1 MKRSF
6 CSFLKYF
13 PLAAENIA
21 ARKLRSILTM
31 LGIIIG
37 VASVL
42 TTLGIGRGASADI
55 MQQIGSEGL
64 TILNV
69 ESGSYADQ
77 TWTSGQPLTMAD
89 VAALSDRSLHPDIV
103 QAVPLYRRYIH
114 LVAGDNNKY
123 GQVVG
128 TTSAYAALHNL
139 ELEQGRFLTEDETA
153 QRTKSVVIGAA
164 VAQKLFAGADA
175 VGQSLRINR
184 EPYTVV
190 GVLKKQ
196 GWGRFGNVDDRAII
210 PLAVAQDRLR
220 ASYTPHRHR
229 GENTVSTIHVNAVS
243 IERIDAAARQVEQ
256 TLRLRRALA
265 ADDPN
270 DFSVDS
276 QAWLLET
283 ANSVAATLTAFLA
296 GIGAISLLVGGIGI
310 MNIMLVSVTERT
322 REIGLRKAVGA
333 HSRDILLQFLAEAL
347 MLTLVG
353 GLIGIAISYG
363 LAGIVKNFSSPDFPL
378 AVLIE
383 PASLAAAV
391 SVSAACGLLF
401 GLYPA
406 IRATRLDPI
415 EALRHE

>member
-1 MKRSF
+1 MR
-6 CSFLKYF
+6 LLRYF
-13 PLAAENIA
+13 SLAVENIA
-21 ARKLRSILTM
+21 VRKLRSILTM
-31 LGIIIG
+31 LGVIIG

-55 MQQIGSEGL
+55 MQDIASEGL
-64 TILNV
+64 TLLIV
-69 ESGSYADQ
+69 ESGTYSDQ

-89 VAALSDRSLHPDIV
+89 VAALSDPSLHPDIG
-103 QAVPLYRRYIH
+103 QAVPLYRQYIN
-114 LVAGDNNKY
+114 LVAGNNSRFREVL
-123 GQVVG
+123 GA
-128 TTSAYAALHNL
+128 TSAYAEMHGL
-139 ELEQGRFLTEDETA
+139 ELAQGRFLTADEIA
-153 QRTKSVVIGAA
+153 QRTKSVVIGAD
-164 VAQKLFAGADA
+164 VAQKLFAGVDA
-175 VGQSLRINR
+175 VGQSLRIER

-190 GVLKKQ
+190 GVLTKR
-196 GWGRFGNVDDRAII
+196 GWGRIGNVDGSAII
-210 PLAVAQDRLR
+210 PLAVAQERLR
-220 ASYTPHRHR
+220 PPFTAHRHR
-229 GENTVSTIHVNAVS
+229 GDYTVSAIHVNAVS
-243 IERIDAAARQVEQ
+243 IDRIDAAARQIEQ
-256 TLRLRRALA
+256 TLRLRRALT
-265 ADDPN
+265 ADEPN
-270 DFSVDS
+270 DFSIDN

-283 ANSVAATLTAFLA
+283 ANSVTATLTAFLA

-333 HSRDILLQFLAEAL
+333 HNRDILLQFLAEAL

-363 LAGIVKNFSSPDFPL
+363 LAEVVATFSTPDFPL
-378 AVLIE
+378 VVLIE
-383 PASLAAAV
+383 PGSLAAAV

>member
-1 MKRSF
+1 MKL
-6 CSFLKYF
+6 LKYF

-21 ARKLRSILTM
+21 ARKMRSILTM

-42 TTLGIGRGASADI
+42 TTLGIGRGASAEI
-55 MQQIGSEGL
+55 MQQIASEGL
-64 TILNV
+64 TLLNV
-69 ESGSYADQ
+69 ESGSYSDQ
-77 TWTSGQPLTMAD
+77 TRTSGRPLTMAD
-89 VAALSDRSLHPDIV
+89 VTALSDRSLHPDIV
-103 QAVPLYRRYIH
+103 QAVPIYRQYIY
-114 LVAGDNNKY
+114 LVAGNNNRHTE
-123 GQVVG
+123 VVG
-128 TTSAYAALHNL
+128 TTSAYAVIHNL
-139 ELEQGRFLTEDETA
+139 ELEHGRFLTENEIA
-153 QRTKSVVIGAA
+153 QRSKSIVIGAG
-164 VAQKLFAGADA
+164 VAQKLFDDADA
-175 VGQSLRINR
+175 VGKSLRIAH

-190 GVLKKQ
+190 GVLRK
-196 GWGRFGNVDDRAII
+196 GGRDRFGNIDYRAII

-220 ASYTPHRHR
+220 SAYTPHRHR
-229 GENTVSTIHVNAVS
+229 GEYTVSSIHVNAVS
-243 IERIDAAARQVEQ
+243 IERIDAAAKQTEQ
-256 TLRLRRALA
+256 TLRLRRALTE
-265 ADDPN
+265 DEPN
-270 DFSVDS
+270 DFTIDN

-283 ANSVAATLTAFLA
+283 ANSVAATLTVFLA

-322 REIGLRKAVGA
+322 REIGLRKTVGA
-333 HSRDILLQFLAEAL
+333 HNRDILFQFLVEAL

-363 LAGIVKNFSSPDFPL
+363 LAEIVDSFSSPDFPL

-383 PASLAAAV
+383 PRSLAAAV

>member
-1 MKRSF
+1 MRL
-6 CSFLKYF
+6 LKYF
-13 PLAAENIA
+13 PLAVENIA
-21 ARKLRSILTM
+21 VRKLRSFLTM
-31 LGIIIG
+31 LGVIIG

-64 TILNV
+64 TLLIV
-69 ESGSYADQ
+69 ESGTLSDE
-77 TWTSGQPLTMAD
+77 TWTSARPLTMAD
-89 VAALSDRSLHPDIV
+89 FAALSDRSLHPDIV
-103 QAVPLYRRYIH
+103 QAVPLYKHYIF
-114 LVAGDNNKY
+114 LGTGKNTSVIE
-123 GQVVG
+123 VVG
-128 TTSAYAALHNL
+128 TTAAYAAIHSL
-139 ELEQGRFLTEDETA
+139 ELAHGRFLTENEIA
-153 QRTKSVVIGAA
+153 QRTKSVVIGAD
-164 VAQKLFAGADA
+164 VAQRLFAGTDA
-175 VGQSLRINR
+175 MGQSLSIER

-190 GVLKKQ
+190 GVLARQ
-196 GWGRFGNVDDRAII
+196 GWGRFGNLDGSAII

-220 ASYTPHRHR
+220 PPFTPHRHR
-229 GENTVSTIHVNAVS
+229 GEYTVSAIHVNAVS
-243 IERIDAAARQVEQ
+243 IERLDAAARQVEQ
-256 TLRLRRALA
+256 TLRLRRILTE
-265 ADDPN
+265 DEPN
-270 DFSVDS
+270 DFTIDN
-276 QAWLLET
+276 QAWLLER

-333 HSRDILLQFLAEAL
+333 HNRDILLQFLAEAL

-363 LAGIVKNFSSPDFPL
+363 LAEIVESFSTPDFPL
-378 AVLIE
+378 VVLIE
-383 PASLAAAV
+383 PSSLAAAV

>member
-1 MKRSF
+1 MKL
-6 CSFLKYF
+6 LKYF

-21 ARKLRSILTM
+21 ARKMRSILTM

-42 TTLGIGRGASADI
+42 TTLGIGRGASTDI
-55 MQQIGSEGL
+55 MQQLASEGITL
-64 TILNV
+64 LKV
-69 ESGSYADQ
+69 ESGTMSDQ
-77 TWTSGQPLTMAD
+77 NWTVGQPLTMAD
-89 VAALSDRSLHPDIV
+89 VAALSDRSFHPDV
-103 QAVPLYRRYIH
+103 DRAVPFFRQWDY
-114 LVAGDNNKY
+114 LVAGNNNRY
-123 GQVVG
+123 GEVVG
-128 TTSAYAALHNL
+128 TTSAYAVIHNL
-139 ELEQGRFLTEDETA
+139 ELAQGRFLTEDEVA
-153 QRTKSVVIGAA
+153 QKTKSVVIGAN
-164 VAQKLFAGADA
+164 VAQNLFAGIDA

-190 GVLKKQ
+190 GVLRKRGY
-196 GWGRFGNVDDRAII
+196 GWFGSTDGVAII

-220 ASYTPHRHR
+220 APYTSHRHR
-229 GENTVSTIHVNAVS
+229 GEYTVSEIHVNAISV
-243 IERIDAAARQVEQ
+243 ERVDAAARQIEQ

-265 ADDPN
+265 SDEPN
-270 DFSVDS
+270 DFTINNY
-276 QAWLLET
+276 AWLLVT
-283 ANSVAATLTAFLA
+283 ASSVATTLTAFLA
-296 GIGAISLLVGGIGI
+296 GIGAVSLLVGGIGI

-333 HSRDILLQFLAEAL
+333 HNRDILLQFLVEAL
-347 MLTLVG
+347 VLTLVG

-363 LAGIVKNFSSPDFPL
+363 LAEIAENFSSPDFPL
-378 AVLIE
+378 IVLIE

>member
-1 MKRSF
+1 MRL
-6 CSFLKYF
+6 LKYF
-13 PLAAENIA
+13 PLAAESIA
-21 ARKLRSILTM
+21 AHKMRSILTM

-42 TTLGIGRGASADI
+42 TTLGIGRGASVDI
-55 MQQIGSEGL
+55 MQQIASEGL
-64 TILNV
+64 TLLNI
-69 ESGSYADQ
+69 ESGAISGAISDQ
-77 TWTSGQPLTMAD
+77 TWTSGQPFTMAD
-89 VAALSDRSLHPDIV
+89 VAALSDRSLHPDV
-103 QAVPLYRRYIH
+103 SQAVPLYSRYIF
-114 LVAGDNNKY
+114 LVAGNNSRY
-123 GQVVG
+123 SEVVG
-128 TTSAYAALHNL
+128 TTSAYAVIHNL
-139 ELEQGRFLTEDETA
+139 ELDQGRFLTEDEIA
-153 QRTKSVVIGAA
+153 QKTKSIVIGAD

-190 GVLKKQ
+190 GVLRRR
-196 GWGRFGNVDDRAII
+196 GGDMFGYMDGRAII
-210 PLAVAQDRLR
+210 PVAVAQDRLR
-220 ASYTPHRHR
+220 SAYPAHRHR
-229 GENTVSTIHVNAVS
+229 GEYTVTGIHVNAVS
-243 IERIDAAARQVEQ
+243 IERIDAAVKQVEQ

-265 ADDPN
+265 RDDPN
-270 DFSVDS
+270 DFTIHN

-283 ANSVAATLTAFLA
+283 VSSVAATLTVFLA

-333 HSRDILLQFLAEAL
+333 HSRDILLQFLVEAL
-347 MLTLVG
+347 VLTLVG

-363 LAGIVKNFSSPDFPL
+363 LAEIVESFSSPDFPL
-378 AVLIE
+378 FVLIE
-383 PASLAAAV
+383 PRSLAAAV

>member
-1 MKRSF
+1 MRL
-6 CSFLKYF
+6 LKYF
-13 PLAAENIA
+13 PLAAESIA
-21 ARKLRSILTM
+21 AHKMRSILTM

-42 TTLGIGRGASADI
+42 TTLGIGRGASVDI
-55 MQQIGSEGL
+55 MQRIASEGL
-64 TILNV
+64 TLLNI
-69 ESGSYADQ
+69 ESGAISGAISDQ
-77 TWTSGQPLTMAD
+77 TWTSGQPFTMAD
-89 VAALSDRSLHPDIV
+89 VAALSDRSLHPDV
-103 QAVPLYRRYIH
+103 SQAVPLYSRYIF
-114 LVAGDNNKY
+114 LVAGNNSRY
-123 GQVVG
+123 SEVVG
-128 TTSAYAALHNL
+128 TTSAYAVIHNL
-139 ELEQGRFLTEDETA
+139 ELDQGRFLTEDEIA
-153 QRTKSVVIGAA
+153 QKTKSIVIGAD

-190 GVLKKQ
+190 GVLRRR
-196 GWGRFGNVDDRAII
+196 GGDMFGYMDGRAII
-210 PLAVAQDRLR
+210 PVAVAQDRLR
-220 ASYTPHRHR
+220 SAYPAHRHR
-229 GENTVSTIHVNAVS
+229 GEYTVTGIHVNAVS
-243 IERIDAAARQVEQ
+243 IERIDAAVKQVEQ

-265 ADDPN
+265 RDDPN
-270 DFSVDS
+270 DFTIHN

-283 ANSVAATLTAFLA
+283 VSSVAATLTVFLA

-333 HSRDILLQFLAEAL
+333 HSRDILLQFLVEAL
-347 MLTLVG
+347 VLTLVG

-363 LAGIVKNFSSPDFPL
+363 LAEIVESFSSPDFPL
-378 AVLIE
+378 FVLIE
-383 PASLAAAV
+383 PRSLAAAV

>member
-1 MKRSF
+1 MKL
-6 CSFLKYF
+6 LKYF

-21 ARKLRSILTM
+21 ARKLRSFLTM
-31 LGIIIG
+31 LGVIIG

-69 ESGSYADQ
+69 ESGTYSNF
-77 TWTSGQPLTMAD
+77 TSTSGQPLTMAD
-89 VAALSDRSLHPDIV
+89 VAALSDRSLHPDID
-103 QAVPLYRRYIH
+103 QAVPLYIQYII
-114 LVAGDNNKY
+114 LGTGGNSSFMEVM
-123 GQVVG
+123 G
-128 TTSAYAALHNL
+128 TTSAYAAIHSL
-139 ELEQGRFLTEDETA
+139 ELAQGRFLTEDEVA
-153 QRTKSVVIGAA
+153 QRTKSVVIGAD
-164 VAQKLFAGADA
+164 VAQRLFAGNDA
-175 VGQSLRINR
+175 VGKSLRITN

-190 GVLKKQ
+190 GVFRKS
-196 GWGRFGNVDDRAII
+196 GWGRFGNMDGRAVV

-220 ASYTPHRHR
+220 PADTAHRHR
-229 GENTVSTIHVNAVS
+229 GEYTVTQIHVNAVS
-243 IERIDAAARQVEQ
+243 IERLDAAARQIEQ
-256 TLRLRRALA
+256 TLRLRRNLTE
-265 ADDPN
+265 DEPN
-270 DFSVDS
+270 DFTIDN

-333 HSRDILLQFLAEAL
+333 HNRDILLQFLVEAL

-363 LAGIVKNFSSPDFPL
+363 LAEIVESFSTPDFPL
-378 AVLIE
+378 VVLIE
-383 PASLAAAV
+383 PSSLAAAV
-391 SVSAACGLLF
+391 SVSVACGLLF

-415 EALRHE
+415 ETLRHE

>member
-1 MKRSF
+1 MR
-6 CSFLKYF
+6 LLRYF
-13 PLAAENIA
+13 SLAVENIA
-21 ARKLRSILTM
+21 VRKLRSVLTM
-31 LGIIIG
+31 LGVIIG

-55 MQQIGSEGL
+55 MQDIASEGL
-64 TILNV
+64 TLLIV
-69 ESGSYADQ
+69 ESGTYSDQ
-77 TWTSGQPLTMAD
+77 TWTSGQPLTMGD
-89 VAALSDRSLHPDIV
+89 LAALSDRSLHPDIS
-103 QAVPLYRRYIH
+103 QAVPLHRQYIN
-114 LVAGDNNKY
+114 LVAGNNSRFSEVL
-123 GQVVG
+123 GV
-128 TTSAYAALHNL
+128 TSAYAVMHSL
-139 ELEQGRFLTEDETA
+139 ELAQGRFLTADEIA
-153 QRTKSVVIGAA
+153 QRTKSVVIGAD
-164 VAQKLFAGADA
+164 VAQNLFAGADA
-175 VGQSLRINR
+175 VGQSLRIER

-190 GVLKKQ
+190 GVLTKR
-196 GWGRFGNVDDRAII
+196 GWGRIGNVDGSAII

-220 ASYTPHRHR
+220 SPYNAHRHR
-229 GENTVSTIHVNAVS
+229 GEYTVSEIHVNAVS
-243 IERIDAAARQVEQ
+243 IDRIDAAARQIEQ

-265 ADDPN
+265 QDEPN
-270 DFSVDS
+270 DFSIDN

-333 HSRDILLQFLAEAL
+333 QNRDILLQFLTEAL

-363 LAGIVKNFSSPDFPL
+363 LAEVVASFSTPDFPL
-378 AVLIE
+378 VVLIE
-383 PASLAAAV
+383 PGSLAAAV

>member
-1 MKRSF
+1 MRL
-6 CSFLKYF
+6 LKYF
-13 PLAAENIA
+13 PLAAESIA
-21 ARKLRSILTM
+21 AHKMRSILTM

-42 TTLGIGRGASADI
+42 TTLGIGRGASVDI
-55 MQQIGSEGL
+55 MQQIASEGL
-64 TILNV
+64 TLLNI
-69 ESGSYADQ
+69 ESGAISGAIFDQ
-77 TWTSGQPLTMAD
+77 TWTSGQPFTMAD
-89 VAALSDRSLHPDIV
+89 VAALSDRSLHPDV
-103 QAVPLYRRYIH
+103 SQAVPLYSRYIF
-114 LVAGDNNKY
+114 LVAGNNSRY
-123 GQVVG
+123 SEVVG
-128 TTSAYAALHNL
+128 TTSAYAVIHNL
-139 ELEQGRFLTEDETA
+139 ELDQGRFLTEDEIA
-153 QRTKSVVIGAA
+153 QKTKSIVIGAD

-190 GVLKKQ
+190 GVLRRR
-196 GWGRFGNVDDRAII
+196 GGDMFGYMDGRAII
-210 PLAVAQDRLR
+210 PVAVAQDRLR
-220 ASYTPHRHR
+220 SAYPAHRHR
-229 GENTVSTIHVNAVS
+229 GEYTVTGIHVNAVS
-243 IERIDAAARQVEQ
+243 IERIDAAVKQVEQ

-265 ADDPN
+265 RDDPN
-270 DFSVDS
+270 DFTIHNR
-276 QAWLLET
+276 AGLLET
-283 ANSVAATLTAFLA
+283 VSSVAATLTVLLA

-333 HSRDILLQFLAEAL
+333 HSRDILLQFLVEAL
-347 MLTLVG
+347 VLTLVG

-363 LAGIVKNFSSPDFPL
+363 LAEIVESFSSPDFPL
-378 AVLIE
+378 FVLIE
-383 PASLAAAV
+383 PRSLAAAV

>member
-1 MKRSF
+1 MRLLRY
-6 CSFLKYF
+6 FL
-13 PLAAENIA
+13 LAVENIA
-21 ARKLRSILTM
+21 VRKLRSILTM
-31 LGIIIG
+31 LGVIIG

-42 TTLGIGRGASADI
+42 TTLGIGRAASADI
-55 MQQIGSEGL
+55 MQRIGSEGL
-64 TILNV
+64 TLLLV
-69 ESGSYADQ
+69 ESGSMFDEIR
-77 TWTSGQPLTMAD
+77 TSDRPLTMAD

-103 QAVPLYRRYIH
+103 QAVPLYKQYIF
-114 LVAGDNNKY
+114 LGTGKNTTFIE
-123 GQVVG
+123 VVG
-128 TTSAYAALHNL
+128 TTAAFAAMHSL
-139 ELEQGRFLTEDETA
+139 ELAQGRFLTETEIA
-153 QRTKSVVIGAA
+153 QSTKSVVIGAD
-164 VAQKLFAGADA
+164 VVQRLFAGTDA
-175 VGQSLRINR
+175 VGQSLRIEH

-190 GVLKKQ
+190 GVLTRQ
-196 GWGRFGNVDDRAII
+196 GWGRFGSVDGSAII

-220 ASYTPHRHR
+220 PAFTAHRHR
-229 GENTVSTIHVNAVS
+229 GEYTVSEIHVNAVS
-243 IERIDAAARQVEQ
+243 IERANAAARQIEQ

-265 ADDPN
+265 QDEPN
-270 DFSVDS
+270 DFTINN
-276 QAWLLET
+276 QASLLET

-333 HSRDILLQFLAEAL
+333 HNRDILLQFLTEAL

-363 LAGIVKNFSSPDFPL
+363 LAEVVESFSTPDFPL
-378 AVLIE
+378 VVLIE
-383 PASLAAAV
+383 PGSLAAAV

>member
-1 MKRSF
+1 MRL
-6 CSFLKYF
+6 LKYF
-13 PLAAENIA
+13 PLAVENIA
-21 ARKLRSILTM
+21 VRKLRSFLTM
-31 LGIIIG
+31 LGVIIG

-42 TTLGIGRGASADI
+42 TTLGIGRGASAEI
-55 MQQIGSEGL
+55 MQDIGSQGL
-64 TILNV
+64 TLLIV
-69 ESGSYADQ
+69 DSGTDFDESWISAR
-77 TWTSGQPLTMAD
+77 PLTMAD

-103 QAVPLYRRYIH
+103 QAVPLYKHYIF
-114 LVAGDNNKY
+114 LGTGKNTSFIEL
-123 GQVVG
+123 VG
-128 TTSAYAALHNL
+128 TTAAYAAIHSL
-139 ELEQGRFLTEDETA
+139 ELAHGRFLTENEIE
-153 QRTKSVVIGAA
+153 QRTKSVVIGAD
-164 VAQKLFAGADA
+164 VAQSQFPGTDA
-175 VGQSLRINR
+175 MGQSLSIER

-190 GVLKKQ
+190 GVLARQ
-196 GWGRFGNVDDRAII
+196 GWGSRFGNLDGSAII

-220 ASYTPHRHR
+220 LPFDPHRHR
-229 GENTVSTIHVNAVS
+229 GEYTVSEIHVDAVS
-243 IERIDAAARQVEQ
+243 IERLDAAARQVEQ
-256 TLRLRRALA
+256 TLRLRRAPTE
-265 ADDPN
+265 DEPN
-270 DFSVDS
+270 DFTIDN

-283 ANSVAATLTAFLA
+283 ANSVATTLTAFLA

-333 HSRDILLQFLAEAL
+333 HNRDILLQFLVEAL

-363 LAGIVKNFSSPDFPL
+363 LAEIVESFSTPDFPL
-378 AVLIE
+378 VVLIE
-383 PASLAAAV
+383 PGSLAAAV

>member
-1 MKRSF
+1 MRL
-6 CSFLKYF
+6 LKYF
-13 PLAAENIA
+13 PLAAESIA
-21 ARKLRSILTM
+21 AHKMRSILTM

-42 TTLGIGRGASADI
+42 TTLGIGRGASVEI
-55 MQQIGSEGL
+55 MQQIASEGL
-64 TILNV
+64 TLLNI
-69 ESGSYADQ
+69 ESGAISGAISDQ
-77 TWTSGQPLTMAD
+77 TWTSGQPFTMAD
-89 VAALSDRSLHPDIV
+89 VAALSDRSLHPDV
-103 QAVPLYRRYIH
+103 SQAVPLYSRYIF
-114 LVAGDNNKY
+114 LVAGNNSRY
-123 GQVVG
+123 SEVVG
-128 TTSAYAALHNL
+128 TTSAYAVIHNL
-139 ELEQGRFLTEDETA
+139 ELDQGRFLTEDEIA
-153 QRTKSVVIGAA
+153 QKTKSIVIGAD

-190 GVLKKQ
+190 GVLRRR
-196 GWGRFGNVDDRAII
+196 GGDMFGYMDGRAII
-210 PLAVAQDRLR
+210 PVAVAQDRLR
-220 ASYTPHRHR
+220 SAYPAHRHR
-229 GENTVSTIHVNAVS
+229 GEYTVTGIHVNAVS
-243 IERIDAAARQVEQ
+243 IERIDAAVKQVEQ

-265 ADDPN
+265 RDDPN
-270 DFSVDS
+270 DFTIDN

-283 ANSVAATLTAFLA
+283 VSSVAATLTVLLA

-333 HSRDILLQFLAEAL
+333 HSRDILLQFLVEAL
-347 MLTLVG
+347 VLTLVG

-363 LAGIVKNFSSPDFPL
+363 LAEIVESFSSPDFPL
-378 AVLIE
+378 FVLIE
-383 PASLAAAV
+383 PRSLAAAV

>member
-1 MKRSF
+1 MRL
-6 CSFLKYF
+6 LKYF
-13 PLAAENIA
+13 PLAAESIA
-21 ARKLRSILTM
+21 AHKMRSILTM

-42 TTLGIGRGASADI
+42 TTLGIGRGASVEI
-55 MQQIGSEGL
+55 MQQIASEGL
-64 TILNV
+64 TLLNI
-69 ESGSYADQ
+69 ESGAISGAISDQ
-77 TWTSGQPLTMAD
+77 TWTSGQPFTMAD
-89 VAALSDRSLHPDIV
+89 VAALSDRSLHPDV
-103 QAVPLYRRYIH
+103 SQAVPLYSRYIF
-114 LVAGDNNKY
+114 LVAGNNSRY
-123 GQVVG
+123 SEVVG
-128 TTSAYAALHNL
+128 TTSAYAVIHNL
-139 ELEQGRFLTEDETA
+139 ELDQGRFLTEDEIA
-153 QRTKSVVIGAA
+153 QKTKSIVIGAD

-190 GVLKKQ
+190 GVLRRR
-196 GWGRFGNVDDRAII
+196 GGDMFGYMDGRAII
-210 PLAVAQDRLR
+210 PVAVAQDRLR
-220 ASYTPHRHR
+220 SAYPAHRHR
-229 GENTVSTIHVNAVS
+229 GEYTVTGIHVNAVS
-243 IERIDAAARQVEQ
+243 IERIDAAVKQVEQ

-265 ADDPN
+265 RDEPN
-270 DFSVDS
+270 DFTIDN

-283 ANSVAATLTAFLA
+283 VSSVAATLTVFLA

-333 HSRDILLQFLAEAL
+333 HSRDILLQFLVEAL
-347 MLTLVG
+347 VLTLVG

-363 LAGIVKNFSSPDFPL
+363 LAEIVESFSSPDFPL
-378 AVLIE
+378 FVLIE
-383 PASLAAAV
+383 PRSLAAAV

>member
-1 MKRSF
+1 MKL
-6 CSFLKYF
+6 LKYF

-21 ARKLRSILTM
+21 ARKLRSFLTM

-69 ESGSYADQ
+69 ESGTYSNF
-77 TWTSGQPLTMAD
+77 TSTSGQPLTMAD
-89 VAALSDRSLHPDIV
+89 VAALSDRSLHPDID
-103 QAVPLYRRYIH
+103 QAVPLYIQYII
-114 LVAGDNNKY
+114 LGTGGNSSFMEVM
-123 GQVVG
+123 G
-128 TTSAYAALHNL
+128 TTSAYAAIHSL
-139 ELEQGRFLTEDETA
+139 ELAQGRFLTEDEVA
-153 QRTKSVVIGAA
+153 QRTKSVVIGAD
-164 VAQKLFAGADA
+164 VAQRLFAGNDA
-175 VGQSLRINR
+175 VGKSLRITN

-190 GVLKKQ
+190 GVFRKS
-196 GWGRFGNVDDRAII
+196 GWGRFGNMDGRAVV

-220 ASYTPHRHR
+220 PADTAHRHR
-229 GENTVSTIHVNAVS
+229 GEYTVTQIHVNAVS
-243 IERIDAAARQVEQ
+243 IERLDAAARQIEQ
-256 TLRLRRALA
+256 TLRLRRNLTE
-265 ADDPN
+265 DEPN
-270 DFSVDS
+270 DFTIDN

-333 HSRDILLQFLAEAL
+333 HNRDILLQFLVEAL

-363 LAGIVKNFSSPDFPL
+363 LAEIVESFSTPDFPL
-378 AVLIE
+378 VVLIE
-383 PASLAAAV
+383 PSSLAAAV
-391 SVSAACGLLF
+391 SVSVACGLLF

-415 EALRHE
+415 ETLRHE

>member
-1 MKRSF
+1 MRL
-6 CSFLKYF
+6 LKYF
-13 PLAAENIA
+13 PLAAESIA
-21 ARKLRSILTM
+21 AHKMRSILTM

-42 TTLGIGRGASADI
+42 TTLGIGRGASVEI
-55 MQQIGSEGL
+55 MQQIASEGL
-64 TILNV
+64 TLLNI
-69 ESGSYADQ
+69 ESGAISGAISDQ
-77 TWTSGQPLTMAD
+77 TWTSGQPFTMAD
-89 VAALSDRSLHPDIV
+89 VAALSDRSLHPDV
-103 QAVPLYRRYIH
+103 SQAVPLYSRYIF
-114 LVAGDNNKY
+114 LVAGNNSRY
-123 GQVVG
+123 SEVVG
-128 TTSAYAALHNL
+128 TTSAYAVIHNL
-139 ELEQGRFLTEDETA
+139 ELDQGRFLTEDEIA
-153 QRTKSVVIGAA
+153 QKTKSIVIGAD
-164 VAQKLFAGADA
+164 VAQKLFAGADT

-190 GVLKKQ
+190 GVLRRR
-196 GWGRFGNVDDRAII
+196 GGDMFGYMDGRAII
-210 PLAVAQDRLR
+210 PVAVAQDRLR
-220 ASYTPHRHR
+220 SAYPAHRHR
-229 GENTVSTIHVNAVS
+229 GEYTVTGIHVNAVS
-243 IERIDAAARQVEQ
+243 IERIDAAVKQVEQ

-265 ADDPN
+265 RDDPN
-270 DFSVDS
+270 DFTIDN

-283 ANSVAATLTAFLA
+283 VSSVAATLTVLLA

-333 HSRDILLQFLAEAL
+333 HSRDILLQFLVEAL
-347 MLTLVG
+347 VLTLVG

-363 LAGIVKNFSSPDFPL
+363 LAEIVESFSSPDFPL
-378 AVLIE
+378 FVLIE
-383 PASLAAAV
+383 PRSLAAAV

>member
-1 MKRSF
+1 MRL
-6 CSFLKYF
+6 LKYF
-13 PLAAENIA
+13 PLAAESIA
-21 ARKLRSILTM
+21 AHKMRSILTM

-42 TTLGIGRGASADI
+42 TTLGIGRGASVDI
-55 MQQIGSEGL
+55 MQQIASEGL
-64 TILNV
+64 TLLNI
-69 ESGSYADQ
+69 ESGAISGAISDQ
-77 TWTSGQPLTMAD
+77 TWTSGQPFTMAD
-89 VAALSDRSLHPDIV
+89 VAALSDRSLHPDV
-103 QAVPLYRRYIH
+103 SQAVPLYSRYIF
-114 LVAGDNNKY
+114 LVAGNNSRY
-123 GQVVG
+123 SEVVG
-128 TTSAYAALHNL
+128 TTSAYAVIHNL
-139 ELEQGRFLTEDETA
+139 ELDQGRFLTEDEIA
-153 QRTKSVVIGAA
+153 QKTKSIVIGAD

-190 GVLKKQ
+190 GVLRRR
-196 GWGRFGNVDDRAII
+196 GGDMFGYMDGRAII
-210 PLAVAQDRLR
+210 PVAVAQDRLR
-220 ASYTPHRHR
+220 SAYPAHRHR
-229 GENTVSTIHVNAVS
+229 GEYTVTGIHVNAVS
-243 IERIDAAARQVEQ
+243 IERIDAAVKQVEQ

-265 ADDPN
+265 RDDPN
-270 DFSVDS
+270 DFTIDN

-283 ANSVAATLTAFLA
+283 VSSVAATLTVLLA

-333 HSRDILLQFLAEAL
+333 HSRDILLQFLVEAL
-347 MLTLVG
+347 VLTLVG

-363 LAGIVKNFSSPDFPL
+363 LAEIVESFSSPDFPL
-378 AVLIE
+378 FVLIE
-383 PASLAAAV
+383 PRSLAAAV

>member
-1 MKRSF
+1 MRL
-6 CSFLKYF
+6 LKYF
-13 PLAAENIA
+13 PLAAESIA
-21 ARKLRSILTM
+21 AHKMRSILTM

-42 TTLGIGRGASADI
+42 TTLGIGRGASVEI
-55 MQQIGSEGL
+55 MQQIASEGL
-64 TILNV
+64 TLLNI
-69 ESGSYADQ
+69 ESGAISGAIFDQ
-77 TWTSGQPLTMAD
+77 TWTSGQPFTMAD
-89 VAALSDRSLHPDIV
+89 VAALSDRSLHPDV
-103 QAVPLYRRYIH
+103 SQAVPLYSRYIF
-114 LVAGDNNKY
+114 LVAGNNSRY
-123 GQVVG
+123 SEVVG
-128 TTSAYAALHNL
+128 TTSAYAVIHNL
-139 ELEQGRFLTEDETA
+139 ELDQGRFLTEDEIS
-153 QRTKSVVIGAA
+153 QKTKSIVIGAD

-190 GVLKKQ
+190 GVLRRR
-196 GWGRFGNVDDRAII
+196 GGDMFGYMDGRAII
-210 PLAVAQDRLR
+210 PVAVAQDRLR
-220 ASYTPHRHR
+220 SAYPAHRHR
-229 GENTVSTIHVNAVS
+229 GEYTVTGIHVNAVS
-243 IERIDAAARQVEQ
+243 IERIDAAVKQVEQ

-265 ADDPN
+265 RDDPN
-270 DFSVDS
+270 DFTIHN

-283 ANSVAATLTAFLA
+283 VSSVAATLTVFLA

-333 HSRDILLQFLAEAL
+333 HSRDILLQFLVEAL
-347 MLTLVG
+347 VLTLVG

-363 LAGIVKNFSSPDFPL
+363 LAEIVESFSSPDFPL
-378 AVLIE
+378 FVLIE
-383 PASLAAAV
+383 PRSLAAAV

>member
-1 MKRSF
+1 MRL
-6 CSFLKYF
+6 LKYF
-13 PLAAENIA
+13 PLAAESIA
-21 ARKLRSILTM
+21 AHKMRSILTM

-42 TTLGIGRGASADI
+42 TTLGIGRGASVEI
-55 MQQIGSEGL
+55 MQQIASEGL
-64 TILNV
+64 TLLNI
-69 ESGSYADQ
+69 ESGAISGAISDQ
-77 TWTSGQPLTMAD
+77 TWTSGQPFTMAD
-89 VAALSDRSLHPDIV
+89 VAALSDRSLHPDV
-103 QAVPLYRRYIH
+103 SQAVPLYSRYIF
-114 LVAGDNNKY
+114 LVAGNNSRY
-123 GQVVG
+123 SEVVG
-128 TTSAYAALHNL
+128 TTSAYAVIHNL
-139 ELEQGRFLTEDETA
+139 ELDQGRFLTEDEIA
-153 QRTKSVVIGAA
+153 QKTKSIVIGAD
-164 VAQKLFAGADA
+164 VAQKLFAGTDA

-190 GVLKKQ
+190 GVLRRR
-196 GWGRFGNVDDRAII
+196 GGDMFGYMDGRAII
-210 PLAVAQDRLR
+210 PVAVAQDRLR
-220 ASYTPHRHR
+220 SAYPAHRHR
-229 GENTVSTIHVNAVS
+229 GEYTVTGIHVNAVS
-243 IERIDAAARQVEQ
+243 IERIDAAVKQVEQ

-265 ADDPN
+265 RDDPN
-270 DFSVDS
+270 DFTIDN

-283 ANSVAATLTAFLA
+283 VSSVAATLTVLLA

-333 HSRDILLQFLAEAL
+333 HSRDILLQFLVEAL
-347 MLTLVG
+347 VLTLVG

-363 LAGIVKNFSSPDFPL
+363 LAEIVESFSSPDFPL
-378 AVLIE
+378 FVLIE
-383 PASLAAAV
+383 PRSLAAAV

>member
-1 MKRSF
+1 MRL
-6 CSFLKYF
+6 LKYF
-13 PLAAENIA
+13 PLAAESIA
-21 ARKLRSILTM
+21 AHKMRSILTM

-42 TTLGIGRGASADI
+42 TTLGIGRGASVDI
-55 MQQIGSEGL
+55 MQQIASEGL
-64 TILNV
+64 TLLNI
-69 ESGSYADQ
+69 ESGAISGAISDQ
-77 TWTSGQPLTMAD
+77 TWTSGQPFTMAD
-89 VAALSDRSLHPDIV
+89 VAALSDLSLHPDV
-103 QAVPLYRRYIH
+103 SQAVPLYSRYIF
-114 LVAGDNNKY
+114 LVAGNNSRY
-123 GQVVG
+123 SEVVG
-128 TTSAYAALHNL
+128 TTSAYAVIHNL
-139 ELEQGRFLTEDETA
+139 ELDQGRFLTEDEIA
-153 QRTKSVVIGAA
+153 QKTKSIVIGAD

-190 GVLKKQ
+190 GVLRRR
-196 GWGRFGNVDDRAII
+196 GGDMFGYMDGRAII
-210 PLAVAQDRLR
+210 PVAVAQDRLR
-220 ASYTPHRHR
+220 SAYPAHRHR
-229 GENTVSTIHVNAVS
+229 GEYTVTGIHVNAVS
-243 IERIDAAARQVEQ
+243 IERIDAAVKQVEQ

-265 ADDPN
+265 RDDPN
-270 DFSVDS
+270 DFTIDN

-283 ANSVAATLTAFLA
+283 VSSVAATLTVFLA

-333 HSRDILLQFLAEAL
+333 HSRDILLQFLVEAL
-347 MLTLVG
+347 VLTLVG

-363 LAGIVKNFSSPDFPL
+363 LAEIVESFSSPDFPL
-378 AVLIE
+378 FVLIE
-383 PASLAAAV
+383 PRSLAAAV